1 MSMKEYYARRA
12 AEYEK
17 IYLKPERQADLR
29 RMEEIAGDAF
39 PGLSILEV
47 ACGTGYWTKF
57 AAASAKSILATD
69 FNDEVLELAKQMDYG
84 TCAVSFQRADAY
96 TLEGVPPWFD
106 AGFHAFWWSH
116 IPKRRI
122 EEFLEAFHSRLATN
136 APVMMI
142 DNLYVE
148 GSSTPVSRTDENGDT
163 FQTRT
168 LEDGSV
174 YEVLK
179 NFPTPEEIRAQL
191 ESHCR
196 NIEIKL
202 LDYCWVAK
210 YRLS

>member
-1 MSMKEYYARRA
+1 MKEYYARRA

-69 FNDEVLELAKQMDYG
+69 FNDEVLELAKQKDYG

-116 IPKRRI
+116 MPRRKI
-122 EEFLEAFHSRLATN
+122 GEFLDAFHSRLKPG
-136 APVMMI
+136 APVVLI
-142 DNLYVE
+142 DNRYVE
-148 GSSTPVSRTDENGDT
+148 GSSTPLSRTDEHGDT
-163 FQTRT
+163 YQTRS
-168 LEDGSV
+168 LEDGSI

-179 NFPTPEEIRAQL
+179 NFPAADELKAQL
-191 ESHCR
+191 ADRCR
-196 NIEIKL
+196 DIQITL
-202 LDYCWVAK
+202 LEYYWVAR
-210 YRLS
+210 YRVK